1 MKHSYKE
8 RQHALRSWNI
18 HSLPET
24 PFAFARFFVGH
35 FRGWYLAILL
45 LQVVAVIC
53 TVLVPWV
60 LGQITRVVSTA
71 SADNLNWQTLSKPLL
86 LFAGLLVLEVLCTRG
101 ATGAHIRVLPLQRRT
116 VTHPAAAFPSLR
128 QQRIRRRPGAQDLRS
143 LHGRGPGA
151 GAVAVRPD
159 SAAGHP
165 DPGRG
170 GIGHSV
176 GLAGVVHARP
186 GRWGSSPSAISWPN
200 AVTRCPSNTRR
211 RAAPATARWWMRCP
225 T

>member
-1 MKHSYKE
+1 MKPSYKE

-18 HSLPET
+18 QSLPET

-35 FRGWYLAILL
+35 FRSWYLAILL

-116 VTHPAAAFPSLR
+116 VTHAVYAYL
-128 QQRIRRRPGAQDLRS
+128 QRHSHRFVSSEFAGALAHKISEVSMGVGQALALLLFDLIP
-143 LHGRGPGA
+143 LLVTLTL
-151 GAVAVRPD
+151 AVAVLATA
-159 SAAGHP
+159 SA
-165 DPGRG
+165 
-170 GIGHSV
+170 
-176 GLAGVVHARP
+176 
-186 GRWGSSPSAISWPN
+186 GRWRSSPSAISWPN

-211 RAAPATARWWMRCP
+211 RAAPATARWSMRCP